1 MRPMSGLVK
10 TNVATG
16 LVLPNESQDVAV
28 RILVTDDQ
36 PEMLDLMNLALG
48 SSFECEFASDM
59 EQAHEKLASGT
70 FQLVIC
76 NIDAAGETG
85 LALAEEIVEEYP
97 ETATVVLMT
106 GDDDPEAARQAFA
119 IGVFGYLV
127 EPFWPGQL
135 LITVMSALRRRE
147 LEMIEKAHSQ
157 NLKDQRQTIIDM
169 APMPIYAKDAS
180 YRYVVANTKADDLA
194 GLERGEL
201 IGLTDEAIM
210 PPDGARIANGIDR
223 RIFEEG
229 TIYEADEIV
238 EVGGVERTFKT
249 VKFPL
254 LGEEGQITA
263 VGGISADIT
272 AENESIRLSEELA
285 ANQQKAIEELQLSRQ
300 ETIEGLAK
308 AISLH
313 DSATGEHVDRM
324 AAIAAFLGGM
334 LNLDPGR
341 VQLLRAAAPMHD
353 VGKIGIRAEILRK
366 AGPLSTEE
374 RKEMERH
381 TVIGHGIFAHFQ
393 SDLSRMAASIALT
406 HHERYD
412 GGGYPQG
419 LVGEQIPLEGRIVA
433 IADVFDAL
441 LSDRSYRLALP
452 LDDAVA
458 VIRDGRGTH
467 FDSRIADVLLIHL
480 DEALSCRG

>member
-1 MRPMSGLVK
+1 MRGMSGPVK
-10 TNVATG
+10 TDVATE
-16 LVLPNESQDVAV
+16 LVSPKQSQSVAV

-36 PEMLDLMNLALG
+36 PQMLDLMNRALG
-48 SSFECEFASDM
+48 DSFECEFASDIG
-59 EQAHEKLASGT
+59 QAHEKLASGT

-85 LALAEEIVEEYP
+85 LALAREIVQEHP
-97 ETATVVLMT
+97 DTATVVLVT
-106 GDDDPEAARQAFA
+106 GDDDPEAASQAFA
-119 IGVFGYLV
+119 LGVYGYLV

-147 LEMIEKAHSQ
+147 LEIIQKAHSQ
-157 NLKDQRQTIIDM
+157 NLQDQRQTILDM

-180 YRYVVANTKADDLA
+180 YRYVVANSKADDLA

-210 PPDGARIANGIDR
+210 SPDGARTARGIDR
-223 RIFEEG
+223 RILDEG
-229 TIYEADEIV
+229 MIYQAEEIV

-263 VGGISADIT
+263 IGGISADIT
-272 AENESIRLSEELA
+272 AENEAIRLSEELA

-324 AAIAAFLGGM
+324 AAIAAFLGSR
-334 LNLDPGR
+334 LNLDPDR

-366 AGPLSTEE
+366 AGPLSAEE
-374 RKEMERH
+374 RKETERH
-381 TVIGHGIFAHFQ
+381 TVIGHEIFAHFQ
-393 SDLSRMAASIALT
+393 SDLSRMAATIALT

-412 GGGYPQG
+412 GHGYPQG
-419 LVGEQIPLEGRIVA
+419 LAGEQIPLEGRIVA
-433 IADVFDAL
+433 VADVFDAL

-452 LDDAVA
+452 LDEAVA

-467 FDSRIADVLLIHL
+467 FDSQIADVLLGHL
-480 DEALSCRG
+480 DEVLSSRG